1 MDTNDLPWDKPVD
14 GAELLNE
21 IAAFLRRYLSLP
33 PGAAEI
39 LALWAVFTHMMP
51 AFDIATR
58 IYVWSLTGDCGKSV
72 LQATM
77 AQLWLGPMM
86 DSGGSPP
93 AIYRAIDAAG
103 RAKDA
108 TKGCTIFLDESD
120 NRSISGLMLA
130 VLNSGHYRHLA
141 YIPRVVRGEPY
152 NFSTFAPILI
162 ATRGRTLKSN
172 LRSRT
177 LEFQMHPALPEDCSD
192 RTTPPL

>member
-1 MDTNDLPWDKPVD
+1 
-14 GAELLNE
+14 
-21 IAAFLRRYLSLP
+21 
-33 PGAAEI
+33 
-39 LALWAVFTHMMP
+39 MP
-51 AFDIATR
+51 TASI
-58 IYVWSLTGDCGKSV
+58 
-72 LQATM
+72 
-77 AQLWLGPMM
+77 
-86 DSGGSPP
+86 SPP

-103 RAKDA
+103 RAKDG

-120 NRSISGLMLA
+120 NRSISGLMLS

-152 NFSTFAPILI
+152 NFSTFTPILI

-192 RTTPPL
+192 RTTPPYRGCNVRMSGLSDDSSSFFLIV